1 MRTMRPD
8 EMARFYVDVFQFAE
22 QNAAAGDPNRYLS
35 DGKVTLMIMPW
46 RIKNYLGQ
54 SILPTGMDH
63 IGFTVEDMQAFKTD
77 VEELIDRNQVMHTPP
92 VGRGVEGEARLE
104 LLKKQCPIAEHFLS
118 DPDYTML
125 AVRERH

>member
-1 MRTMRPD
+1 
-8 EMARFYVDVFQFAE
+8 
-22 QNAAAGDPNRYLS
+22 
-35 DGKVTLMIMPW
+35 MIMPW

-63 IGFTVEDMQAFKTD
+63 IGFTVEDMQAFQND
-77 VEELIDRNQVMHTPP
+77 VEELIDRNPVMNTPP
-92 VGRGVEGEARLE
+92 VGRGAEGAARLE
-104 LLKKQCPIAEHFLS
+104 LLKKQCPIGEHFLS